1 MRQDPGTGKLQSRS
15 GRGGNGGG
23 RGGANGADV
32 GSDVVSSGLF
42 QALGVTR
49 PSRQRRVAAVSA
61 AVLALLGVNAGPAV
75 GGAERGYHE
84 WQIRTQDYKATHGS
98 WSTFELPE
106 QYRVN
111 AIHAALLNTGKVLI
125 VAGSGNDRENFEAG
139 TFRSIVWDPA
149 DNTFEEIP
157 TPEDM
162 FCSGHAFLS
171 DGRLVVAGGTQ
182 RYEILDGDVTHA
194 AGAVRVKN
202 EDPDAAP
209 VTFAKGTTFTS
220 PAGVVYRATNEFV
233 LPPAHKME
241 FEGGAT
247 VHASEVVVWA
257 EAVDEGAGA
266 VDTTPGQYTV
276 GGLSGTQQ
284 QNVYGLVEKM
294 TMDKQDYQ
302 GTQTTY
308 VFDPVTE
315 RYDRVA
321 DMKYKRWYPT
331 VVPLSDGTLLASS
344 GLDGTGQVLT
354 GQTEVFDPA
363 TMTWAERTDLERYFP
378 TYPWLYPTADGELFY
393 SGSNT
398 GYGPADAGRQPGLW
412 NLKDNSF
419 TPVPGLRD
427 PDLLETSGSIMLPP
441 VQDQTAMIV
450 GGGGVGESA
459 RSSDRTATVD
469 LTSEAPTY
477 VDGPRLPEGTRYP
490 NLVNLPDDT
499 TLITGGS
506 SDYRG
511 KYASDNHTSLLYDAA
526 TGTMREAASQR
537 IGRNYHSEALLLPDG
552 RVVTLGSDPLFS
564 DKDDSIEGVFEQ
576 RIEIY
581 SPPYLFDGSQPAI
594 TGGEDEVVRGGQA
607 TYTVAGASD
616 IATAKL
622 MRPSAV
628 THATDVEQRTVALD
642 VAQTGDQLTVTIPQD
657 ADIAPSGWYM
667 LFVTN
672 GSGVPSQARWV
683 HVS

>member
-1 MRQDPGTGKLQSRS
+1 MQR
-15 GRGGNGGG
+15 
-23 RGGANGADV
+23 
-32 GSDVVSSGLF
+32 
-42 QALGVTR
+42 TR
-49 PSRQRRVAAVSA
+49 DRRVAAVSA
-61 AVLALLGVNAGPAV
+61 LVLGVLGINAGPAV
-75 GGAERGYHE
+75 GGVQLGYHE
-84 WQIRTQDYKATHGS
+84 WKVRTHDYKAAYGS
-98 WSTFELPE
+98 WSTFELPQ

-149 DNTFEEIP
+149 DDTFEEIP

-182 RYEILDGDVTHA
+182 RYEILAGDVTRA
-194 AGAVRVKN
+194 AGAITVKN
-202 EDPDAAP
+202 EDPDAQAM
-209 VTFAKGTTFTS
+209 TFPKGTVFTS
-220 PAGVVYRATNEFV
+220 PQGVEYRSTNEFV

-257 EAVDEGAGA
+257 EAVQEGAAA
-266 VDTTPGQYTV
+266 VSTTPGQYSIA
-276 GGLSGTQQ
+276 GLHGDQQ
-284 QNVYGLVEKM
+284 RNVYGLAQKM

-302 GTQTTY
+302 GTQSTY
-308 VFDPVTE
+308 VFDPATE
-315 RYDRVA
+315 RYSRVA

-331 VVPLSDGTLLASS
+331 VVPLADGTLLASS

-378 TYPWLYPTADGELFY
+378 TYPWLYPTADGRLFY

-412 NLKDNSF
+412 DLKDNSF
-419 TPVPGLRD
+419 APVPGLRD
-427 PDLLETSGSIMLPP
+427 ADLLETSGSIMLPP
-441 VQDQTAMIV
+441 VQKQTAMVV
-450 GGGGVGESA
+450 GGGGIGESP

-469 LTSEAPTY
+469 LSAKEPVY

-511 KYASDNHTSLLYDAA
+511 KFASDNHTSLLYDAA
-526 TGTMREAASQR
+526 SGTMRQAASQR

-552 RVVTLGSDPLFS
+552 RVITLGSDPLFAD
-564 DKDDSIEGVFEQ
+564 DKDSIEGTFEQ

-581 SPPYLFDGSQPAI
+581 SPPYLFDGKQPAI
-594 TGGEDEVVRGGQA
+594 TAGPEELVRGGRA
-607 TYTVAGASD
+607 SYTVAETPAGSSAGTSS

-642 VAQTGDQLTVTIPQD
+642 FTQTGDQLHLSIPQD
-657 ADIAPSGWYM
+657 ANIAPSGWYM
-667 LFVTN
+667 LFVTT

-683 HVS
+683 HLS